1 MCVYD
6 GDGNQV
12 KVTVGSGLSST
23 TVYVGNGGGQI
34 DVPLGDGLTI
44 VYIGNYY
51 EEEGNTTRTYYYHN
65 GQPLAALK
73 TSRVAVR
80 ESGTLYWLLTDQ
92 LGSTAVV
99 VDASGA
105 VIGERR

>member
-1 MCVYD
+1 VCD
-6 GDGNQV
+6 GVQV
-12 KVTVGSGLSST
+12 KARV
-23 TVYVGNGGGQI
+23 N
-34 DVPLGDGLTI
+34 GLTG

-51 EEEGNTTRTYYYHN
+51 EKEGNTARTYYYHT

-73 TSRVAVR
+73 TRRVAMR
-80 ESGTLYWLLTDQ
+80 ENGTLHWLLGDQ

-99 VDASGA
+99 ADASGT